1 MKKIFL
7 TTVLSLMTILASAQ
21 FMVTSTLSSPADGE
35 EVGLDNLTDN
45 IGLLYSLD
53 KISVGIMTNGDNY
66 DLLARYTIN
75 DNIYVYGLMG
85 EEDELSVG
93 LGYSLNLTGN
103 LYLEPSYVYDM
114 SEDTNMCDDMGMGKT
129 KDEKKGELKLSL
141 TYKL

>member
-35 EVGLDNLTDN
+35 EVGLNNLTDN

-75 DNIYVYGLMG
+75 DNIY
-85 EEDELSVG
+85 
-93 LGYSLNLTGN
+93 

-114 SEDTNMCDDMGMGKT
+114 SDDTNMCDDMGMGKT